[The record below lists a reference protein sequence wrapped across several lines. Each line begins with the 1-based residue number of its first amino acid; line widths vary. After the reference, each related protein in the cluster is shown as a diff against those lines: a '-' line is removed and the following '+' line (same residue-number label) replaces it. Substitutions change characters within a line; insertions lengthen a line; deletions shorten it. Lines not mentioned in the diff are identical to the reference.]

1 MREGLWGF
9 HVTGKPALLEAS
21 DAPHQL
27 YNLKSSGPSE
37 IWEKH
42 GPHLENCLSLASM
55 LRCLMH
61 ILVRADPIS
70 LVPPGKATEADVR
83 DRRQVRIR
91 KTLKRTNKWKN
102 HPDFTVP

>member
-1 MREGLWGF
+1 
-9 HVTGKPALLEAS
+9 
-21 DAPHQL
+21 
-27 YNLKSSGPSE
+27 
-37 IWEKH
+37 
-42 GPHLENCLSLASM
+42 M

-102 HPDFTVP
+102 QPNFTAP